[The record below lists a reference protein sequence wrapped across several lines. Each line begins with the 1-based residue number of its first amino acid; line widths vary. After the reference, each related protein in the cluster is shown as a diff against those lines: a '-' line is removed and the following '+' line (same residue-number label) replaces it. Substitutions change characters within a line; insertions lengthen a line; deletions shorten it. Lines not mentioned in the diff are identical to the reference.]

1 MSDFVTIPLN
11 KLKLS
16 PANMRQG
23 DTRDPITGV
32 GAVYISDLLG
42 EFRGRRQDDM
52 VLQNLR
58 VTEERKGKKATG
70 FFLVHVGG
78 RRWRTLAYM
87 AAQGE
92 IPGDLGVPCKVCP
105 DEALALTESV
115 AENQARLPP
124 EPAQVFRAFKGLIDE
139 GKTPAE
145 IAERFDITEQLVKR
159 RLRLGNVS
167 PKLFELFER
176 NEINLEQ
183 MYALC
188 LSEDHAVQEAAWFDG
203 VASGWTQANHIKQR
217 ITKEETA
224 TGNCATFKFVGEEAY
239 LAGGGSIRHD
249 LFSSQEGAG
258 YINNVGLADTLAL
271 EKLQE
276 VADTYK
282 ADGWS
287 WVEARLSFDWRD
299 REKFE
304 RIHADPAP
312 LSEADEAELERLEG
326 EYSELELADDT
337 SGLADLERQI
347 EALQAKQQPAFTDAQ
362 KAVSGVVVTI
372 TNNGALDVQAG
383 WVRPEDKK
391 ALKAQERAE
400 GGSSGGGSI
409 GSAKRD
415 DGLSAAQVANL
426 TAHRT
431 LALQAHMMSRPDVA
445 FVALVHRMLL
455 VAFYKDRN
463 RSYWSTATPDSA
475 LVLSGRSREHN
486 ILKHGDAEN
495 DLHTCPAMLEI
506 ERRKDEVR
514 RQLPV
519 QDGLWTYLNEQ
530 PQERLM
536 ELLAVATADQLYVVQ
551 TLSSL
556 GYRGTSA
563 DDIARASGFEMADFW
578 SPDEAF
584 FAKQKKD
591 QILAAIREVGAEVTP
606 AMEKMKR
613 SELASVAA
621 DAVDGKR
628 WVPPIIR
635 TPEAVPLTAEQMAP
649 FLSEEGPDDER
660 ADEFDDEFDDGLS
673 DDEMDEAA

>member
-23 DTRDPITGV
+23 DTRDPATGV

-92 IPGDLGVPCKVCP
+92 IPADLGVPCKVCP
-105 DEALALTESV
+105 DEAQALTESV

-145 IAERFDITEQLVKR
+145 IAERFDITEQVVKR

-183 MYALC
+183 MHALC

-224 TGNCATFKFVGEEAY
+224 TGNCAAFKFIGEEAY
-239 LAGGGSIRHD
+239 LAGGGAIRHD
-249 LFSSQEGAG
+249 LFSSQDGAG
-258 YINNVGLADTLAL
+258 YINNVALADALAL
-271 EKLQE
+271 ERLQA
-276 VADTYK
+276 VADAQK
-282 ADGWS
+282 AEGWS

-304 RIHADPAP
+304 RIHADPTP

-326 EYSELELADDT
+326 EYSELELAEDT
-337 SGLADLERQI
+337 SGLEALERQI
-347 EALQAKQQPAFTDAQ
+347 EALQAKQQPAFTEAQ
-362 KAVSGVVVTI
+362 KAVAGVVVTI
-372 TNNGALDVQAG
+372 TYSGTLDVQAG

-400 GGSSGGGSI
+400 GGSSGSASI
-409 GSAKRD
+409 GSSAKRE

-445 FVALVHRMLL
+445 FVALVHRMLM
-455 VAFYKDRN
+455 VAFYKDKN
-463 RSYWSTATPDSA
+463 RSYWSSATPDSA
-475 LVLSGRSREHN
+475 LVLSGRNREHD
-486 ILKHGDAEN
+486 ILKHEDAEQ
-495 DLHTCPAMLEI
+495 DLRSCPATLEI

-514 RQLPV
+514 RALPV
-519 QDGLWTYLNEQ
+519 QDGLWSYLAEQ
-530 PQERLM
+530 SHERLM

-578 SPDEAF
+578 SPSEAF

-591 QILAAIREVGAEVTP
+591 QILAAIRDVGAEVTP

-635 TPEAVPLTAEQMAP
+635 TPDAVPLTAEQMAP
-649 FLSEEGPDDER
+649 LLSDDQGEEGGDDE
-660 ADEFDDEFDDGLS
+660 DFDDEFPE